1 MKKTILCIILLAA
14 NILVSLA
21 QTMQKHTV
29 QRGET
34 LESVAQKYGV
44 TVAAMKE
51 ANPDIGNYFYV
62 GMVLNV
68 PQASQPIQKSVEST
82 DKPILSQSDEA
93 PVFEPTKRDSAPS
106 ATATTS
112 TVEQEKGFLN
122 SGSDYLL
129 VLRPKDKYYGFHY
142 GGQMSQYIYMA
153 FDAGAGFTKYN
164 STATITFGL
173 GLGSKYRFGP
183 ILLQGSLYPYI
194 GGYSYEV
201 PKDVDPTKTKMKQ
214 KVAYGAQ
221 ANLGAGYNIHT
232 GKKKG
237 GKTYLTVGYYM
248 NAFEFETDGMVKNG
262 TWMVGLT
269 TDF

>member
-1 MKKTILCIILLAA
+1 MKKKILCIILLAV
-14 NILVSLA
+14 NILLSLA

-51 ANPDIGNYFYV
+51 ANPNIGEYFYV

-68 PQASQPIQKSVEST
+68 PQASQPMQKSVEST
-82 DKPILSQSDEA
+82 DQPVLLKSEDA
-93 PVFEPTKRDSAPS
+93 PVFEPTRNLVPS

-112 TVEQEKGFLN
+112 TIEQENGFLN
-122 SGSDYLL
+122 SGSDYLV

-194 GGYSYEV
+194 GDYSYDV
-201 PKDVDPTKTKMKQ
+201 PKDVGSTETKMKQ
-214 KVAYGAQ
+214 KLAYGAQ